1 MHIGYSAIRKVS
13 YLLTACFLAAASLLA
28 FTAPSAFA
36 EPAAGIMGRPDIEQ
50 IQKKVT
56 PLFVQNKEEE
66 KRSGALRAP
75 AAPNRDLLGDRRSF
89 FVYNFLK
96 GGYDSVPSTLRKVG
110 GHCYVY
116 VADTLFAQNLV
127 SQTQIESTANT
138 FDSSYYPTETAYFGQ
153 ENSPGIDNDVR
164 ITILITRIYS
174 NAAYIGY
181 FDPTDELPD
190 SQAQTLGYRSNQREM
205 FYMNGYDF
213 IPANPKFMHTLSH
226 EFFHMIHYNNN
237 PKEDKWVGEGLADL
251 AAYIVGNREV
261 TDKIAAFT
269 KKPGTSLIPFDYN
282 NDALEHYGASFLFML
297 YLYEQYRGATE
308 IERQNF
314 TRSLTKSGDTS
325 TRTVDYALSAAGYP
339 DVKFKD
345 VFADWVLTNYIN
357 PLYFAKY
364 RYSEFI
370 INIDPLQNHSG
381 YPVRERTF
389 DVNYWSANYILFK
402 YAPARSH
409 VLEFSGAP
417 GGIFYPRVC
426 LFNKDGSVTV
436 KNIVLNGDNKGFIDL
451 AEFGVTYN
459 SVLLVPAYTY
469 DRGPTSYHY
478 AVGFAGPV
486 VGIYPNPIFND
497 DMYVTVKSLSKPQVI
512 VKRSGGPDEKVSM
525 NFASK
530 NLYTGSYHVVY
541 SGNYDVAVTGED
553 ENGLQGTVLTT
564 FEVRKLQNRVLNMI
578 AFGSGR
584 GYFSARVDMS
594 AEPAEAPKITVI
606 PIDDPA
612 AADASAKGELKYLAG
627 VRTFDNIPKAAYKST
642 EVSFAF
648 KDITPS
654 NVPVAQLGI
663 YEADDRSPS
672 GFRICDSSLREGDL
686 LAAPVASTGKYYLM
700 YDDVSPALSEIR
712 RTSQYID
719 LAVSDAGSG
728 VAPENIRIEPR
739 NAGEKC
745 DHVFFPDEGVLRII
759 PGIGAGDILVT
770 VSDRARNQAS
780 FAVGRAGAGV
790 SAEISS
796 LYAAPNP
803 AVAFANI
810 TWQGGTPPFCV
821 KIMDVSSNVVAS
833 YDAIAGRSYRWNLS
847 NESMSA
853 VSNGIYYFSVEDSNN
868 IIAKYGKIAV
878 LK

>member
-1 MHIGYSAIRKVS
+1 MNFKYSTIKRIS
-13 YLLTACFLAAASLLA
+13 YFLAVIIATAAFLIV
-28 FTAPSAFA
+28 TTPAPCLA
-36 EPAAGIMGRPDIEQ
+36 EPSSGVMGRPDIEA

-66 KRSGALRAP
+66 KRSGKLKAP
-75 AAPNRDLLGDRRSF
+75 AAPSRDLLGDQRNF
-89 FVYNFLK
+89 FVYNFIK
-96 GGYDSVPSTLRKVG
+96 GGYDSVASTLRKVG

-116 VADTLFAQNLV
+116 VDNSLFSQNLIT
-127 SQTQIESTANT
+127 QGQIETIANT
-138 FDSSYYPTETAYFGQ
+138 FDNTYYPTETAYFGL
-153 ENSPGIDNDVR
+153 ENSPGIDNDVK

-174 NAAYIGY
+174 SAAYIGY

-237 PKEDKWVGEGLADL
+237 PKEEKWVGEGLADL

-269 KKPGTSLIPFDYN
+269 KNPGVSLLPFDYSSN
-282 NDALEHYGASFLFML
+282 ALEHYGASFLFML
-297 YLYEQYRGATE
+297 YLYEQYRGTTD

-314 TRSLTKSGDTS
+314 TRNLTKSGDTS
-325 TRTVDYALSAAGYP
+325 TRTIDYALASAGYP

-345 VFADWVLTNYIN
+345 VFSDWVLTNYIN

-364 RYSEFI
+364 RYNDFI
-370 INIDPLQNHSG
+370 INIDPLQTHSG
-381 YPVRERTF
+381 YPVRDRAF
-389 DVNYWSANYILFK
+389 DLNYWGANYILFK
-402 YAPARSH
+402 YAASKSH

-436 KNIVLNGDNKGFIDL
+436 KNIVMNGDNKGFIDL

-459 SVLLVPAYTY
+459 SVLLVPSYTY
-469 DRGPTSYHY
+469 ERGPTSYHY

-497 DMYVTVKSLSKPQVI
+497 DMYLTVQSISKPQVV
-512 VKRSGGPDEKVSM
+512 VKRSGGPDEKITM
-525 NFASK
+525 NYASK

-541 SGNYDVAVTGED
+541 SGNFEVSVNGED

-578 AFGSGR
+578 AFGEGR
-584 GYFSARVDMS
+584 GYFAARYDMS
-594 AEPAEAPKITVI
+594 VEPSEPPKITVI
-606 PIDDPA
+606 PVDSPENQSK
-612 AADASAKGELKYLAG
+612 SAQAELKYLAG
-627 VRTFDNIPKAAYKST
+627 VRTFDNIPKNAYKST

-648 KDITPS
+648 KDIVPS
-654 NVPVAQLGI
+654 NIAISQLGI
-663 YEADDRSPS
+663 YESDDKSAS
-672 GFRICDSSLREGDL
+672 GVKICESYVKDGNL
-686 LAAPVASTGKYYLM
+686 LAAPVASTGKYFLM
-700 YDDVSPALSEIR
+700 YDDISPVMSEVR

-719 LAVSDAGSG
+719 LSVSDSGSG
-728 VAPENIRIEPR
+728 VTSENIKID
-739 NAGEKC
+739 ASDKC
-745 DHVFFPDEGVLRII
+745 DYTYFQDEGILRLI
-759 PGIGAGDILVT
+759 PRDGCRDIAVT
-770 VSDRARNQAS
+770 VTDRAKNSAS
-780 FAVGRAGAGV
+780 FSVNRANGGV
-790 SAEISS
+790 SADISS
-796 LYAAPNP
+796 LYASPSP
-803 AVAFANI
+803 ATTFANV
-810 TWQGGTPPFCV
+810 TWQGGTPPFRI
-821 KIMDVSSNVVAS
+821 KIYDVSSNVIAS
-833 YDAIAGRSYRWNLS
+833 YDSIAGRSYRWNLS
-847 NESMSA
+847 NDAMDA

-868 IIAKYGKIAV
+868 ITAKYGKIAV